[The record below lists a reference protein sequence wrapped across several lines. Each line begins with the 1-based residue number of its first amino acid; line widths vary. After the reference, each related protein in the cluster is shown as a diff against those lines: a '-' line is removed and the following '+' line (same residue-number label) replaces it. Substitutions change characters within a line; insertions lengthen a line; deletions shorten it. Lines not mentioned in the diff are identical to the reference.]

1 MNSKVGNKNNKRA
14 AGSIGEA
21 AAVQFLKENNYEI
34 LETNFRYRRL
44 GEIDIISREKD
55 YICFVEVKARS
66 SLGYGYPREAVNIRK
81 QENIR
86 RLAQIYLCK
95 NRINDLKVR
104 FDVVEVYMEKKG
116 DDIEVKEISLIKNA
130 F

>member
-1 MNSKVGNKNNKRA
+1 MNGKVNNKKA
-14 AGSIGEA
+14 AGTIGED
-21 AAVQFLKENNYEI
+21 AAVEYLKENNFEI
-34 LETNFRYRRL
+34 LERNFRFKRL

-66 SLGYGYPREAVNIRK
+66 SLGYGYPREAVNARK

-95 NRINDLKVR
+95 NGINDLKVR

-116 DDIEVKEISLIKNA
+116 ENIEIKEISLIKNA

>member
-1 MNSKVGNKNNKRA
+1 MNGKVNNKKA
-14 AGSIGEA
+14 AGTIGED
-21 AAVQFLKENNYEI
+21 AAVEYLKENNFEI
-34 LETNFRYRRL
+34 LERNFRFKRL

-55 YICFVEVKARS
+55 YICFVEVKSRS
-66 SLGYGYPREAVNIRK
+66 TFQYGYPREAVNLRK

-95 NRINDLKVR
+95 NGLNDLKVR
-104 FDVVEVYMEKKG
+104 FDVIEVYMEKKG
-116 DDIEVKEISLIKNA
+116 DDIEVKEISLLKNA

>member
-1 MNSKVGNKNNKRA
+1 MYSKANNKRA
-14 AGSIGEA
+14 TGAIGET
-21 AAVQFLKENNYEI
+21 AAVEYLKENNYEI
-34 LETNFRYRRL
+34 LEKNFRYKRL

-66 SLGYGYPREAVNIRK
+66 SIDYGYPREAVNARK

-95 NRINDLKVR
+95 NGMNDFKVR
-104 FDVVEVYMEKKG
+104 FDVVEVYIDKKG
-116 DDIEVKEISLIKNA
+116 DNIEVNKISLIKNA

>member
-1 MNSKVGNKNNKRA
+1 MYNKANNKRA
-14 AGSIGEA
+14 TGAVGET
-21 AAVQFLKENNYEI
+21 AAVEYLKENNYEI
-34 LETNFRYRRL
+34 LEKNFRYKRL

-66 SLGYGYPREAVNIRK
+66 SIDYGYPREAVNARK

-95 NRINDLKVR
+95 NGMNDFKVR
-104 FDVVEVYMEKKG
+104 FDVVEVYIDKKG
-116 DDIEVKEISLIKNA
+116 DNIEVNKISLIKNA